1 MSNRERAIQ
10 IIDSIPDNKLMVI
23 IDILEA
29 LQAHIN
35 GTMTPETVQPDEWDM
50 TMIAEAEKVNNGET
64 VSLDEMLTKDG
75 LTYADLQD

>member
-35 GTMTPETVQPDEWDM
+35 GTDTPEIIRPDEWDM
-50 TMIAEAEKVNNGET
+50 AMIAEAEKVNDGET
-64 VSLDEMLTKDG
+64 VSLDELLAKDG

>member
-29 LQAHIN
+29 LQTHIN

-50 TMIAEAEKVNNGET
+50 TMIAEAEKVNDGET
-64 VSLDEMLTKDG
+64 VSLDEMLAKDG